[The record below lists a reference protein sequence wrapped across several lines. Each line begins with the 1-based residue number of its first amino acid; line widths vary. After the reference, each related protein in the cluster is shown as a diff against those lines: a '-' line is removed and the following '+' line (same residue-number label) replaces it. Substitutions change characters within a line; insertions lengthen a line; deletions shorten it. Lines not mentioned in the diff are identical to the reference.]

1 MKNNEYW
8 AKRFKALEE
17 RSNAEAQKCVAESMK
32 LIDDAV
38 IQIDK
43 DITYWLKRF
52 ADNNNMTLAE
62 AKKAIT
68 NKELKELGWDVE
80 EYIRK
85 GYANSYLGNW
95 DKELENASAK
105 YHITRLDAIKMQMK
119 LFCDK
124 AFTDITE
131 NVTQTLSNVYK
142 DVYYRT
148 AFEVQKGIGVGF
160 SFAQVDERRLKL
172 ILEKP
177 WAIDGTNFS
186 ERIWGTYRPKLTNKL
201 QQALT
206 DWCVRGTDPKKLA
219 RQLSYESG
227 IAQSACNTLIRTET
241 AQICTRAEMDG
252 YDELGVEKYRILE
265 ALDGKTCDMCADMD
279 SKIFNRDDFEIG
291 ITAPP
296 FHPRC
301 RGTTI
306 PEVTDELLKQGRKR
320 AARDPETGKTI
331 YIDDMSYTDW
341 KEKFV
346 NEKGQQAWDYYEKSV
361 KNKAADTKQYNKYK
375 SVLGKNAPKSLEE
388 FQKLKYTDSEQWK
401 NLKLC
406 YNDKNLQN
414 EIRESYNLNILEGKQ
429 GKHILGHN
437 NYIEGRSYLTVS
449 INEAQNIINKY
460 AGTGQIL
467 RDRNNKWTNKELI
480 DVGKNVGIALNL
492 NGDRKLTSK
501 IIVHYSKNGIH
512 IVPTDRKLKGSKEL

>member
-32 LIDDAV
+32 LIDDAI

-105 YHITRLDAIKMQMK
+105 YHITRLDAIKMQMM

-124 AFTDITE
+124 AFADITE

-219 RQLSYESG
+219 RQLSYESNV
-227 IAQSACNTLIRTET
+227 AQSACNTLIRTET
-241 AQICTRAEMDG
+241 AQICTRAEMDS
-252 YDELGVEKYRILE
+252 YDELGVEKYSVLE
-265 ALDGKTCDMCADMD
+265 TLDGKTCDMCADMD

-346 NEKGQQAWDYYEKSV
+346 SNDKFTSANNDDIIKSERRMS
-361 KNKAADTKQYNKYK
+361 NRLRT
-375 SVLGKNAPKSLEE
+375 SPSHIL
-388 FQKLKYTDSEQWK
+388 TDSEI
-401 NLKLC
+401 
-406 YNDKNLQN
+406 N
-414 EIRESYNLNILEGKQ
+414 EIKEYSSELNIPIEVLRFNEGGRTGFSDIQ
-429 GKHILGHN
+429 G
-437 NYIEGRSYLTVS
+437 
-449 INEAQNIINKY
+449 IINVRGDILPDINSTYNRDLMSQRAVLAHEYYGHYKNHLSKFRIDDWRDEFKASYDAAINAPNLSDAERRSLMIDAYDRAKEAGVTVKY
-460 AGTGQIL
+460 
-467 RDRNNKWTNKELI
+467 NKKARLLI
-480 DVGKNVGIALNL
+480 YGYD
-492 NGDRKLTSK
+492 
-501 IIVHYSKNGIH
+501 
-512 IVPTDRKLKGSKEL
+512 

>member
-1 MKNNEYW
+1 MVK
-8 AKRFKALEE
+8 
-17 RSNAEAQKCVAESMK
+17 V
-32 LIDDAV
+32 
-38 IQIDK
+38 
-43 DITYWLKRF
+43 LKILKS
-52 ADNNNMTLAE
+52 NNNMTLAE

-68 NKELKELGWDVE
+68 SKELKELGWDVE

-160 SFAQVDERRLKL
+160 SFAQIDERRLKL

-227 IAQSACNTLIRTET
+227 IAQSACNTLIQTET
-241 AQICTRAEMDG
+241 AQICTRAAMES
-252 YDELGVEKYRILE
+252 YDELGVENYRILE
-265 ALDGKTCDMCADMD
+265 ALDGKTCGMCADMD
-279 SKIFNRDDFEIG
+279 SKLFNRKDFEIG
-291 ITAPP
+291 VTAPP

-301 RGTTI
+301 RGNTI
-306 PEVTDELLKQGRKR
+306 PEVDDDLLKQGRKR
-320 AARDPETGKTI
+320 AARDENGKTI
-331 YIDDMSYTDW
+331 YVDDMSYKQW

-346 NEKGQQAWDYYEKSV
+346 TEKGQQAWDYYEKSA
-361 KNKAADTKQYNKYK
+361 KNKGADKKQHEKYK
-375 SVLGKNAPKSLEE
+375 AVLGKNAPKSLEE
-388 FQKLKYTDSEQWK
+388 FQKLKYTNSEEWDKIKSKVQEELPKMDFDRMELFVGTLSNRQTRLWYKYHDENIPNIIDKTKSLEEQAREACELRNTYRTQARDLMKDQEERKRLDSEHPNISFEELVEYK
-401 NLKLC
+401 KLKYGLKGDAI
-406 YNDKNLQN
+406 YKDI
-414 EIRESYNLNILEGKQ
+414 IRSSQ
-429 GKHILGHN
+429 
-437 NYIEGRSYLTVS
+437 T
-449 INEAQNIINKY
+449 
-460 AGTGQIL
+460 
-467 RDRNNKWTNKELI
+467 TNKKYDKKAGLE
-480 DVGKNVGIALNL
+480 
-492 NGDRKLTSK
+492 
-501 IIVHYSKNGIH
+501 
-512 IVPTDRKLKGSKEL
+512 E

>member
-32 LIDDAV
+32 LIDDAI

-68 NKELKELGWDVE
+68 NKELKKLGWDVE

-105 YHITRLDAIKMQMK
+105 YHITRLDAIKMQMM

-124 AFTDITE
+124 AFADITE

-219 RQLSYESG
+219 RQLSYESNV
-227 IAQSACNTLIRTET
+227 AQSACNTLIRTET
-241 AQICTRAEMDG
+241 AQICTRAEMDS
-252 YDELGVEKYRILE
+252 YDELGVEKYRVLE
-265 ALDGKTCDMCADMD
+265 TLDGKTCDMCADMD

-306 PEVTDELLKQGRKR
+306 PEVTDDLLKQGRKR
-320 AARDPETGKTI
+320 ATRDENGKTI
-331 YIDDMSYTDW
+331 YVDDMSYKDW

-346 NEKGQQAWDYYEKSV
+346 S
-361 KNKAADTKQYNKYK
+361 
-375 SVLGKNAPKSLEE
+375 
-388 FQKLKYTDSEQWK
+388 
-401 NLKLC
+401 
-406 YNDKNLQN
+406 NDKFTSINNDDIIKSDRLMAQGQRKSFLVPLSDDDKAFINN
-414 EIRESYNLNILEGKQ
+414 EIEAIEADISVFQFR
-429 GKHILGHN
+429 
-437 NYIEGRSYLTVS
+437 NYRP
-449 INEAQNIINKY
+449 
-460 AGTGQIL
+460 TGYSDE
-467 RDRNNKWTNKELI
+467 RD
-480 DVGKNVGIALNL
+480 
-492 NGDRKLTSK
+492 K
-501 IIVHYSKNGIH
+501 IYISSSVFPSNDGSMH
-512 IVPTDRKLKGSKEL
+512 PTDLLSVRATLAHEYYGHRKYRGTKVPQGSWNDEFRASYMAAKNCPNLSDEDRRLLVLDALERAKTAGVSVRYNNFIRKCLYGY

>member
-32 LIDDAV
+32 LIDDAI

-105 YHITRLDAIKMQMK
+105 YHITRLDAIKMQMM

-124 AFTDITE
+124 AFADITE

-219 RQLSYESG
+219 RQLSYESNV
-227 IAQSACNTLIRTET
+227 AQSACNTLIRTET
-241 AQICTRAEMDG
+241 AQICTRAEMDS
-252 YDELGVEKYRILE
+252 YDELGVEKYRVLE
-265 ALDGKTCDMCADMD
+265 TLDGKTCDMCADMD

-306 PEVTDELLKQGRKR
+306 PEVTDDLLKQGRKR
-320 AARDPETGKTI
+320 ATRDENGKTI
-331 YIDDMSYTDW
+331 YVDDMSYKDW

-346 NEKGQQAWDYYEKSV
+346 S
-361 KNKAADTKQYNKYK
+361 
-375 SVLGKNAPKSLEE
+375 
-388 FQKLKYTDSEQWK
+388 
-401 NLKLC
+401 
-406 YNDKNLQN
+406 NDKFTSINNDDIIKSDRLMAQGQRKSFLVSLSDDDKAFINN
-414 EIRESYNLNILEGKQ
+414 EIEAIEADISVFQFRNYRPTGYSDERDKIYISSSVFPSNDGSMHSTDLLSVRATLAHEYYGHRKYRGTKVPQGSWNDEFRASYMAAKNCPNLSDEDRRLLVLDALERAKTAGVSVRY
-429 GKHILGHN
+429 N
-437 NYIEGRSYLTVS
+437 NFI
-449 INEAQNIINKY
+449 
-460 AGTGQIL
+460 
-467 RDRNNKWTNKELI
+467 
-480 DVGKNVGIALNL
+480 
-492 NGDRKLTSK
+492 RKCL
-501 IIVHYSKNGIH
+501 YGY
-512 IVPTDRKLKGSKEL
+512 

>member
-1 MKNNEYW
+1 MMKNNEYW

-32 LIDDAV
+32 LIDDAI

-105 YHITRLDAIKMQMK
+105 YHITRLDAIKMQMM

-124 AFTDITE
+124 AFADITE

-219 RQLSYESG
+219 RQLSYESNV
-227 IAQSACNTLIRTET
+227 AQSACNTLIRTET
-241 AQICTRAEMDG
+241 AQICTRAEMDS
-252 YDELGVEKYRILE
+252 YDELGVEKYRVLE
-265 ALDGKTCDMCADMD
+265 TLDGKTCDMCADMD

-306 PEVTDELLKQGRKR
+306 PEVTDDLLKQGRKR
-320 AARDPETGKTI
+320 ATRDENGKTI
-331 YIDDMSYTDW
+331 YVDDMSYKDW

-346 NEKGQQAWDYYEKSV
+346 S
-361 KNKAADTKQYNKYK
+361 
-375 SVLGKNAPKSLEE
+375 
-388 FQKLKYTDSEQWK
+388 
-401 NLKLC
+401 
-406 YNDKNLQN
+406 NDKFTSINNDDIIKSDRLMAQGQRKSFLVPLSDDDKAFINN
-414 EIRESYNLNILEGKQ
+414 EIEAIEADISVFQFR
-429 GKHILGHN
+429 
-437 NYIEGRSYLTVS
+437 NYRP
-449 INEAQNIINKY
+449 
-460 AGTGQIL
+460 TGYSDE
-467 RDRNNKWTNKELI
+467 RD
-480 DVGKNVGIALNL
+480 
-492 NGDRKLTSK
+492 K
-501 IIVHYSKNGIH
+501 IYISSSVFPSNDGSMH
-512 IVPTDRKLKGSKEL
+512 PTDLLSVRATLAHEYYGHRKYRGTKVPQGSWNDEFRASYMAAKNCPNLSDEDRRLLVLDALERAKTAGVSVRYNNFIRKCLYGY

>member
-32 LIDDAV
+32 LIDDAI

-105 YHITRLDAIKMQMK
+105 YHITRLDAIKMQMM

-124 AFTDITE
+124 AFADITE

-219 RQLSYESG
+219 RQLSYESNV
-227 IAQSACNTLIRTET
+227 AQSACNTLIRTET
-241 AQICTRAEMDG
+241 AQICTRAEMDS
-252 YDELGVEKYRILE
+252 YDEFGVEKYSVLE
-265 ALDGKTCDMCADMD
+265 TLDGKTCDMCADMD

-346 NEKGQQAWDYYEKSV
+346 SNDKFTSANNDDIIKSERRMS
-361 KNKAADTKQYNKYK
+361 NRLRT
-375 SVLGKNAPKSLEE
+375 SPSHIL
-388 FQKLKYTDSEQWK
+388 TDSEI
-401 NLKLC
+401 
-406 YNDKNLQN
+406 N
-414 EIRESYNLNILEGKQ
+414 EIKEYSSELNIPIEVLRFNEGGRTGFSDIQ
-429 GKHILGHN
+429 G
-437 NYIEGRSYLTVS
+437 
-449 INEAQNIINKY
+449 IINVRGDILPDINSTYNRDLMSQRAVLAHEYYGHYKNHPSKFRIDDWRDEFKASYDAAINAPNLSDAERRSLMIDAYDRAKEAGVTVKY
-460 AGTGQIL
+460 
-467 RDRNNKWTNKELI
+467 NKKARLLI
-480 DVGKNVGIALNL
+480 YGYD
-492 NGDRKLTSK
+492 
-501 IIVHYSKNGIH
+501 
-512 IVPTDRKLKGSKEL
+512 

>member
-32 LIDDAV
+32 LIDDAI

-105 YHITRLDAIKMQMK
+105 YHITRLDAIKMQMM

-124 AFTDITE
+124 AFADITE

-219 RQLSYESG
+219 RQLSYESNV
-227 IAQSACNTLIRTET
+227 AQSACNTLIRTET
-241 AQICTRAEMDG
+241 AQICTRAEMDS
-252 YDELGVEKYRILE
+252 YDELGVEKYRVLE
-265 ALDGKTCDMCADMD
+265 TLDGKTCDMCADMD

-306 PEVTDELLKQGRKR
+306 PEVTDDLLKQGRKR
-320 AARDPETGKTI
+320 ATRDENGKTI
-331 YIDDMSYTDW
+331 YVDDMSYKDW

-346 NEKGQQAWDYYEKSV
+346 S
-361 KNKAADTKQYNKYK
+361 
-375 SVLGKNAPKSLEE
+375 
-388 FQKLKYTDSEQWK
+388 
-401 NLKLC
+401 
-406 YNDKNLQN
+406 NDKFTSINNDDIIKSDRLMAQGQRKSFLVPLSDDDKAFINN
-414 EIRESYNLNILEGKQ
+414 EIEAIEADISVFQFR
-429 GKHILGHN
+429 
-437 NYIEGRSYLTVS
+437 NYRP
-449 INEAQNIINKY
+449 
-460 AGTGQIL
+460 TGYSDE
-467 RDRNNKWTNKELI
+467 RD
-480 DVGKNVGIALNL
+480 
-492 NGDRKLTSK
+492 K
-501 IIVHYSKNGIH
+501 IYISSSVFPSNDGSMH
-512 IVPTDRKLKGSKEL
+512 PTDLLSVRATLAHEYYGHRKYRGTKVPQGSWNDEFRASYMAAKNCPNLSDEDRRLLVLDALERAKTAGVSVRYNNFIRKCLYGY

>member
-1 MKNNEYW
+1 
-8 AKRFKALEE
+8 
-17 RSNAEAQKCVAESMK
+17 MK
-32 LIDDAV
+32 LIDDAI

-105 YHITRLDAIKMQMK
+105 YHITRLDAIKMQMM

-124 AFTDITE
+124 AFADITE

-219 RQLSYESG
+219 RQLSYESNV
-227 IAQSACNTLIRTET
+227 AQSACNTLIRTET
-241 AQICTRAEMDG
+241 AQICTRAEMDS
-252 YDELGVEKYRILE
+252 YDELGVEKYSVLE
-265 ALDGKTCDMCADMD
+265 TLDGKTCDMCADMD

-306 PEVTDELLKQGRKR
+306 PEVTDDLLKQGRKR
-320 AARDPETGKTI
+320 ATRDENGKTI
-331 YIDDMSYTDW
+331 YVDDMSYKDW

-346 NEKGQQAWDYYEKSV
+346 S
-361 KNKAADTKQYNKYK
+361 
-375 SVLGKNAPKSLEE
+375 
-388 FQKLKYTDSEQWK
+388 
-401 NLKLC
+401 
-406 YNDKNLQN
+406 NDKFTSINNDDIIKSDRLMAQGQRKSFLVPLSDDDKAFINN
-414 EIRESYNLNILEGKQ
+414 EIEAIEADISVFQFR
-429 GKHILGHN
+429 
-437 NYIEGRSYLTVS
+437 NYRP
-449 INEAQNIINKY
+449 
-460 AGTGQIL
+460 TGYSDE
-467 RDRNNKWTNKELI
+467 RD
-480 DVGKNVGIALNL
+480 
-492 NGDRKLTSK
+492 K
-501 IIVHYSKNGIH
+501 IYISSSVFPSNDGSMH
-512 IVPTDRKLKGSKEL
+512 PTDLLSVRATLAHEYYGHRKYRGTKVPQGSWNDEFRASYMAAKNCPNLSDEDRRLLVLDALERAKTAGVSVRYNNFIRKCLYGY

>member
-32 LIDDAV
+32 LIDDAI

-105 YHITRLDAIKMQMK
+105 YHITRLDAIKMQMM

-124 AFTDITE
+124 AFADITE

-219 RQLSYESG
+219 RQLSYESNV
-227 IAQSACNTLIRTET
+227 AQSACNTLIRTET
-241 AQICTRAEMDG
+241 AQICTRAEMDS
-252 YDELGVEKYRILE
+252 YDELGVEKYRVLE
-265 ALDGKTCDMCADMD
+265 TLDGKTCDMCADMD

-306 PEVTDELLKQGRKR
+306 PEVTDDLLKQGRKR
-320 AARDPETGKTI
+320 ATRDENGKTI
-331 YIDDMSYTDW
+331 YVDDMSYKDW

-346 NEKGQQAWDYYEKSV
+346 S
-361 KNKAADTKQYNKYK
+361 
-375 SVLGKNAPKSLEE
+375 
-388 FQKLKYTDSEQWK
+388 
-401 NLKLC
+401 
-406 YNDKNLQN
+406 NDKFTSINNDDIIKSDRLMAQGQRKSFLVSLSDDDKAFINN
-414 EIRESYNLNILEGKQ
+414 EIEAIEADISVFQFR
-429 GKHILGHN
+429 
-437 NYIEGRSYLTVS
+437 NYRP
-449 INEAQNIINKY
+449 
-460 AGTGQIL
+460 TGYSDE
-467 RDRNNKWTNKELI
+467 RD
-480 DVGKNVGIALNL
+480 
-492 NGDRKLTSK
+492 K
-501 IIVHYSKNGIH
+501 IYISSSVFPSNDGSMH
-512 IVPTDRKLKGSKEL
+512 PTDLLSVRATLAHEYYGHRKYRGTKVPQGSWNDEFRASYMAAKNCPNLSDEDRRLLVLDALERAKTAGVSVRYNNFIRKCLYGY

>member
-32 LIDDAV
+32 LIDDAI

-85 GYANSYLGNW
+85 CYANSYLGNW

-105 YHITRLDAIKMQMK
+105 YHITRLDAIKMQMM

-124 AFTDITE
+124 AFADITE

-219 RQLSYESG
+219 RQLSYESNV
-227 IAQSACNTLIRTET
+227 AQSACNTLIRTET
-241 AQICTRAEMDG
+241 AQICTRAEMDS
-252 YDELGVEKYRILE
+252 YDELGVEKYRVLE
-265 ALDGKTCDMCADMD
+265 TLDGKTCDMCADMD

-306 PEVTDELLKQGRKR
+306 PEVTDDLLKQGRKR
-320 AARDPETGKTI
+320 ATRDENGKTI
-331 YIDDMSYTDW
+331 YVDDMSYKDW

-346 NEKGQQAWDYYEKSV
+346 S
-361 KNKAADTKQYNKYK
+361 
-375 SVLGKNAPKSLEE
+375 
-388 FQKLKYTDSEQWK
+388 
-401 NLKLC
+401 
-406 YNDKNLQN
+406 NDKFTSINNDDIIKSDRLMAQGQRKSFLVSLSDDDKAFINN
-414 EIRESYNLNILEGKQ
+414 EIEAIEADISVFQFR
-429 GKHILGHN
+429 
-437 NYIEGRSYLTVS
+437 NYRP
-449 INEAQNIINKY
+449 
-460 AGTGQIL
+460 TGYSDE
-467 RDRNNKWTNKELI
+467 RD
-480 DVGKNVGIALNL
+480 
-492 NGDRKLTSK
+492 K
-501 IIVHYSKNGIH
+501 IYISSSVFPSNDGSMH
-512 IVPTDRKLKGSKEL
+512 PTDLLSVRATLAHEYYGHRKYRGTKVPQGSWNDEFRASYMAAKNCPNLSDEDRRLLVLDALERAKTAGVSVRYNNFIRKCLYGY

>member
-32 LIDDAV
+32 LIDDAI

-105 YHITRLDAIKMQMK
+105 YHITRLDAIKMQMM

-124 AFTDITE
+124 AFADITE

-219 RQLSYESG
+219 RQLSYESNV
-227 IAQSACNTLIRTET
+227 AQSACNTLIRTET
-241 AQICTRAEMDG
+241 AQICTRAEMDS
-252 YDELGVEKYRILE
+252 YDELGVEKYSVLE
-265 ALDGKTCDMCADMD
+265 TLDGKTCDMCADMD

-306 PEVTDELLKQGRKR
+306 PEVTDDLLKQGRKR
-320 AARDPETGKTI
+320 ATRDENGKTI
-331 YIDDMSYTDW
+331 YVDDMSYKDW

-346 NEKGQQAWDYYEKSV
+346 S
-361 KNKAADTKQYNKYK
+361 
-375 SVLGKNAPKSLEE
+375 
-388 FQKLKYTDSEQWK
+388 
-401 NLKLC
+401 
-406 YNDKNLQN
+406 NDKFTSINNDDIIKSDRLMAQGQRKSFLVPLSDDDKAFINN
-414 EIRESYNLNILEGKQ
+414 EIEAIEADISVFQFR
-429 GKHILGHN
+429 
-437 NYIEGRSYLTVS
+437 NYRP
-449 INEAQNIINKY
+449 
-460 AGTGQIL
+460 TGYSDE
-467 RDRNNKWTNKELI
+467 RD
-480 DVGKNVGIALNL
+480 
-492 NGDRKLTSK
+492 K
-501 IIVHYSKNGIH
+501 IYISSSVFPSNDGSMH
-512 IVPTDRKLKGSKEL
+512 PTDLLSVRATLAHEYYGHRKYRGTKVPQGSWNDEFRASYMAAKNCPNLSDEDRRLLVLDALERAKTAGVSVRYNNFIRKCLYGY